1 MILEDMDWD
10 KSPIDYNK
18 NVKNDVHEARRWF
31 HAECSPSGK
40 ISNPDIL
47 RANLMEEMVKMK
59 RDFPRRY
66 LTHAIYVFVFNGFI
80 KNPLYLT
87 FDDIENARWAIKKEE
102 YGYPELPPN
111 KEVMNIP
118 QSHFNF

>member
-1 MILEDMDWD
+1 MDLKDMDWD

-18 NVKNDVHEARRWF
+18 NVKGDVHAVRHWF
-31 HAECSPSGK
+31 HVECSPAEE
-40 ISNPDIL
+40 IL
-47 RANLMEEMVKMK
+47 DLDNIRANLINEIHQMK
-59 RDFPRRY
+59 KDSPRRY
-66 LTHAIYVFVFNGFI
+66 LTHAIYVLVFNGFI
-80 KNPLYLT
+80 KNPLNLT

-118 QSHFNF
+118 QSYFNL